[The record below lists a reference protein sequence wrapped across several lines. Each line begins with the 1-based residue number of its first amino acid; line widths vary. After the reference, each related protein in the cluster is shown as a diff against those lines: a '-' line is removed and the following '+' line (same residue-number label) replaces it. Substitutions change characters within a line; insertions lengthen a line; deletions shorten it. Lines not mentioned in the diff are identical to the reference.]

1 MPATAPDDWRLVEA
15 AATGISGAAY
25 FGDEPYARQRHDELL
40 GAARRL
46 APLGLD
52 LVALTRH
59 ADGLLS
65 ACLRRDVEKARRSA
79 GDIIRLLSFL

>member
-1 MPATAPDDWRLVEA
+1 MPALDDRHLVEA
-15 AATGISGAAY
+15 AATGISGAAH
-25 FGDEPYARQRHDELL
+25 FGDAPYARQRHDELI

-52 LVALTRH
+52 LVVLTRH

-65 ACLRRDVEKARRSA
+65 ACLRRDVEKARRYA
-79 GDIIRLLSFL
+79 LDIIRLLSFLQV